1 MTTEAA
7 KIIIDAEDL
16 ASKKFAVAAANAE
29 RNIKAVKETG
39 QKAKAGTEF
48 FGSLATT
55 LGGTQL
61 GSYASQLAGLTEK
74 TSQFAEVSRLGT
86 AGTLAFKAGLIGV
99 AGVITYQVTTAIAS
113 AIYQTKQLE
122 QQLNRALEGSV
133 ESISRLQDA
142 RSRAFT
148 QQLEDLN
155 LRSQLQDP
163 GIDVRGEKERMLSDL
178 RKQIASTSEEIT
190 KAREEIEA
198 YERQWLQMDPV
209 QKAFIESEKQRV
221 AAMKATVSQMESQQN
236 ILRDDLSER
245 TRMNEELRKQIEA
258 EKEAQ
263 RAKEQAAEAE
273 KREKERLDDL
283 LRKETERIEQQ
294 RIELE
299 KGAEAAHAFA
309 LEKQGLAKADAE
321 RIAKEQAAIDEL
333 KAKKDTTIEL
343 GTQAVESRLLTRG
356 PMQRTA
362 EKQLKVMEQIRD
374 KLPLTSSPSAK
385 LEVRMVS

>member
-16 ASKKFAVAAANAE
+16 ASKKFAIAAANAE

-39 QKAKAGTEF
+39 AKAKAGTEF
-48 FGSLATT
+48 FGTLATT

-122 QQLNRALEGSV
+122 QQLNRALEGNV
-133 ESISRLQDA
+133 DSIGRLQDA
-142 RSRAFT
+142 RARAFT
-148 QQLEDLN
+148 QQIEDLN
-155 LRSQLQDP
+155 LREQLQDP
-163 GIDVRGEKERMLSDL
+163 GVDVRGEKERMLSEL
-178 RKQIASTSEEIT
+178 RKQIADTSKEIT
-190 KAREEIEA
+190 KARNEIEA

-209 QKAFIESEKQRV
+209 QTAFIESEKQRV
-221 AAMKATVSQMESQQN
+221 AAMKSTVTQMEAQQN

-245 TRMNEELRKQIEA
+245 TKANEAIREQIEA
-258 EKEAQ
+258 EKEAL
-263 RAKEQAAEAE
+263 RAKEQAAAEAE
-273 KREKERLDDL
+273 RQKERLDDL
-283 LRKETERIEQQ
+283 LRKENERLEQQ

-321 RIAKEQAAIDEL
+321 RIAKEQAAIDQL
-333 KAKKDTTIEL
+333 KANGQTVEL

-362 EKQLKVMEQIRD
+362 EKTLRVMEQIRD
-374 KLPLTSSPSAK
+374 KLPLISSPSQK
-385 LEVRMVS
+385 LEVRVVG